1 MESTRNQRLHL
12 GVHRCISLHI
22 KYAGVICSEK
32 RTVPS
37 RAKLEVNSELR
48 GTDNVQEQ
56 FSEHILKSNGGYFLD
71 YPNTKIGEYHSGIAE
86 HIQSRDTF
94 RPIACERKYLMG
106 NMCNAKYLTNISEK
120 PQFIRFKFLRWL
132 FLFFFQPL
140 AHNHF
145 TKLEG
150 RIVIELCMIDP
161 RCFQRSVRTSVKKRK

>member
-1 MESTRNQRLHL
+1 M

-71 YPNTKIGEYHSGIAE
+71 YPSNVYHNTKIGEYHSGIAE
-86 HIQSRDTF
+86 HI
-94 RPIACERKYLMG
+94 
-106 NMCNAKYLTNISEK
+106 
-120 PQFIRFKFLRWL
+120 
-132 FLFFFQPL
+132 
-140 AHNHF
+140 
-145 TKLEG
+145 
-150 RIVIELCMIDP
+150 
-161 RCFQRSVRTSVKKRK
+161 